1 MLRRRQK
8 PKDVR
13 LTLNSGAEIRCG
25 VKFIERD
32 ADGTTRWTVE
42 PREAVNPDDVAML
55 KVGTWPAHTALDLD
69 WLTR

>member
-8 PKDVR
+8 PKEVR
-13 LTLNSGAEIRCG
+13 LTLNSGAEIKCG
-25 VKFIERD
+25 VKCIERD
-32 ADGTTRWTVE
+32 ADGTTHWTVE

-55 KVGTWPAHTALDLD
+55 KVGTWPPHTALDLD